1 MRNIILLCLSSRESK
16 NRQTLHKHQRK
27 KSEKSN
33 VGERRTNILIA
44 RKRAEMTSALSGYEP
59 PAFKLR

>member
-1 MRNIILLCLSSRESK
+1 MRNIILLCLSSRERK

-33 VGERRTNILIA
+33 VEERRDEHSHRSKTCGNDFYSD
-44 RKRAEMTSALSGYEP
+44 RV
-59 PAFKLR
+59 